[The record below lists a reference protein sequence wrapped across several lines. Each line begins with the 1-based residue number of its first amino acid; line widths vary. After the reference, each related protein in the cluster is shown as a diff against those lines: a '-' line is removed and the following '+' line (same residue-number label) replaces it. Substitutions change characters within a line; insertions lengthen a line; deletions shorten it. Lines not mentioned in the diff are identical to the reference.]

1 MRFTTENALET
12 GADSR
17 ESDSMR
23 CMCPKGHGKPDW
35 LLAGCRTRSLA
46 PFCGIMAD
54 MTSAVPPLSAS
65 PSTAA
70 PACARCLALAADP
83 RRREPPS
90 CLALRNT
97 APLVSQSEAGVPFSM
112 LTFCC
117 RDCGTV
123 WRLYDRANELFVSWV
138 PEHPLVR

>member
-1 MRFTTENALET
+1 MRV
-12 GADSR
+12 
-17 ESDSMR
+17 
-23 CMCPKGHGKPDW
+23 
-35 LLAGCRTRSLA
+35 
-46 PFCGIMAD
+46 FCGIMAG
-54 MTSAVPPLSAS
+54 MTSAVPSLPAS
-65 PSTAA
+65 PSSAV
-70 PACARCLALAADP
+70 PACERCLALAADP
-83 RRREPPS
+83 RRREPPP

-97 APLVSQSEAGVPFSM
+97 APVVSQSQTGVPYSM

>member
-1 MRFTTENALET
+1 MAYET
-12 GADSR
+12 QPER
-17 ESDSMR
+17 EPNSKRPRRSM
-23 CMCPKGHGKPDW
+23 
-35 LLAGCRTRSLA
+35 SL
-46 PFCGIMAD
+46 FCGIMAG
-54 MTSAVPPLSAS
+54 MTSAVPPPPVS
-65 PSTAA
+65 PCPSV
-70 PACARCLALAADP
+70 PACERCLALAADP

-97 APLVSQSEAGVPFSM
+97 APVVSQSSSGVPYSM

>member
-1 MRFTTENALET
+1 MRIAVDAIQVPY
-12 GADSR
+12 GSR
-17 ESDSMR
+17 SDGRPNKRRPERNS
-23 CMCPKGHGKPDW
+23 
-35 LLAGCRTRSLA
+35 LL
-46 PFCGIMAD
+46 FCGIMAG
-54 MTSAVPPLSAS
+54 MTSAVPPLPVS
-65 PSTAA
+65 PSPAV
-70 PACARCLALAADP
+70 PACERCLALAADP

-97 APLVSQSEAGVPFSM
+97 APQVGQSSTGVPYSM